1 MPTIMRLHRVTI
13 VVKLTRQMH
22 VFINV
27 DKVNIGYLHF
37 YNF

>member
-22 VFINV
+22 VF
-27 DKVNIGYLHF
+27 Y
-37 YNF
+37 